1 MMSVRTPVGI
11 GLIGAGRHGIRY
23 ARHIVQDLAGAALVA
38 VCRRHPEEPLDLTGA
53 ENVRMYGDPRAM
65 IADPSVAVVVVVTP
79 PIYTREISLEAIRA
93 HKPLLI
99 EKPLAAFYADAR
111 AIVEASAT
119 ASVPLMTAQTLRF
132 DPVVQALKDK
142 RRLVGRVQELLLIS
156 NIDTK
161 GRGVDYADGYGKRG
175 ALLEF
180 GVHVLDLV
188 RFVTGEE
195 IREVRCTMDRVP
207 PAAPDSSA
215 FVQLTT
221 SGGSAGRME
230 VRRVPAGRI
239 GLAEVI
245 GSEGRL
251 SADWVRRCLRFQPG
265 TGSGQEW
272 NLPPAPTVLATLT
285 AFLEALADGRSMPVT
300 GEDGCRAVEL
310 AEACYRSAEAG
321 GRPVTLPLPA

>member
-1 MMSVRTPVGI
+1 
-11 GLIGAGRHGIRY
+11 
-23 ARHIVQDLAGAALVA
+23 
-38 VCRRHPEEPLDLTGA
+38 
-53 ENVRMYGDPRAM
+53 
-65 IADPSVAVVVVVTP
+65 
-79 PIYTREISLEAIRA
+79 
-93 HKPLLI
+93 
-99 EKPLAAFYADAR
+99 
-111 AIVEASAT
+111 
-119 ASVPLMTAQTLRF
+119 
-132 DPVVQALKDK
+132 
-142 RRLVGRVQELLLIS
+142 
-156 NIDTK
+156 
-161 GRGVDYADGYGKRG
+161 
-175 ALLEF
+175 
-180 GVHVLDLV
+180 
-188 RFVTGEE
+188 
-195 IREVRCTMDRVP
+195 
-207 PAAPDSSA
+207 
-215 FVQLTT
+215 
-221 SGGSAGRME
+221 ME